1 MFINYQLCLLHV
13 QVHVHECV
21 HVQLLEFNSYRYT
34 SHCNSE
40 YKIDSCFT
48 NDDAFVMSGSENGK
62 IYCWDLV
69 EVHMHT

>member
-1 MFINYQLCLLHV
+1 M
-13 QVHVHECV
+13 
-21 HVQLLEFNSYRYT
+21 YRYT

-62 IYCWDLV
+62 IYFWDLV
-69 EVHMHT
+69 EVHTHTHAYLKLNLSLV